1 MDVIS
6 KMCSPAGQVADTN
19 TQVRGRVSAQEH
31 IGLGW
36 SSPELTGVTVDGLWE
51 ALTHK
56 ARKPEQFMD
65 VSNVKVEDRDQFL
78 FRSMFV
84 KASNKTVI
92 EHIYCNERKGEMVY
106 RVVDPKTKRESKD
119 ERVIAVKQRP
129 LHLEFYH
136 RHVSDGYRSYWPAPT
151 KVVEGLVT
159 GITALAKKLE
169 NNSDERVGLG
179 IHSAEITDVSH
190 DALWKA
196 MVECIR
202 EPQRF
207 MKVQVVSIQDKN
219 GFVQRTTSL
228 NNKQV
233 TDNIYVYEQSC
244 EIVYRV
250 VNDGVE
256 GDLER
261 VVALRT
267 HPLQIEFHARNRKD
281 GFRVDWQVPKKAAL
295 SVVES
300 YVKEGKR
307 LDKETPTVIGYGIT
321 SDPVRDASFDSL
333 MIAVNKTIT
342 DPALVHDIVP
352 KSVVIREEN
361 GYIIRRFQLKANNE
375 TVMEKVTINEEA
387 GEVTYNKL
395 LKDGNTSDLDR
406 VLAIHRDP
414 LRIEFYERNKMD
426 NTRCDWQAPY
436 KVAVQTLTQIVTM
449 AKKIESMDQEVIG
462 YGISSKA
469 MAGLSQDSLWKAM
482 LFCIR
487 NPDRAGMNVS
497 NVKVF
502 DNDHYMTR
510 FMNLT
515 DKKDKPLVIDNVYV
529 DEESQ
534 EIKYRVLE
542 LKRGGESLDER
553 IFAIR
558 TSPLRCEMWC
568 RHAKDELR
576 VDWQAPK
583 AVAQEVFNKVGEL
596 AMMMQND
603 PVGFEKQYASNLD
616 DSKESGAA
624 NF

>member
-1 MDVIS
+1 M
-6 KMCSPAGQVADTN
+6 
-19 TQVRGRVSAQEH
+19 
-31 IGLGW
+31 GW
-36 SSPELTGVTVDGLWE
+36 SSPELTGISVDGLWE

-65 VSNVKVEDRDQFL
+65 VSNVKVEDRENFL
-78 FRSMFV
+78 WRSMFV

-106 RVVDPKTKRESKD
+106 RVVDPKTKRESQD
-119 ERVIAVKQRP
+119 ERVVAVKQLP

-159 GITALAKKLE
+159 GIAALAKKLE
-169 NNSDERVGLG
+169 NNTDERVGLG
-179 IHSAEITDVSH
+179 IHSQEITGVSH
-190 DALWKA
+190 DALWKS

-207 MKVQVVSIQDKN
+207 MKIQVNQIQDKD
-219 GFVQRTTSL
+219 GYVQRTVSM
-228 NNKQV
+228 NNKTV
-233 TDNIYVYEQSC
+233 TDNIYVYEANC

-250 VNDGVE
+250 CNGGIE

-267 HPLQIEFHARNRKD
+267 HPLQIEFHSRNRKD
-281 GFRVDWQVPKKAAL
+281 GFRIDWQVPKKAAL
-295 SVVES
+295 SCVDS
-300 YVKEGKR
+300 YVKEAKR
-307 LDKETPTVIGYGIT
+307 LDKETPDTIGYGVT
-321 SDPVRDASFDSL
+321 SDPIRDASFDSL
-333 MIAVNKTIT
+333 IIAINKTIT
-342 DPALVHDIVP
+342 DPSLVMDIVP
-352 KSVVIREEN
+352 KSTVVREEN
-361 GYIIRRFQLKANNE
+361 GYIVRRFQLAANNE
-375 TVMEKVTINEEA
+375 TVMEKVIINEEA
-387 GEVTYNKL
+387 GEVVYNKL
-395 LKDGNTSDLDR
+395 LKDGNTSELDR

-414 LRIEFYERNKMD
+414 LRIELYERNKRD
-426 NTRCDWQAPY
+426 STRLNWKAPY
-436 KVAVQTLTQIVTM
+436 KVATQTITKIVSQ
-449 AKKIESMDQEVIG
+449 AKKIESLDQEVIG

-469 MAGLSQDSLWKAM
+469 MAGLTQDSLWKAM
-482 LFCIR
+482 LFAIR

-502 DNDHYMTR
+502 DNDAYMTR

-568 RHAKDELR
+568 RHTKDELR

-583 AVAQEVFNKVGEL
+583 AVAQEVFKKVGDL
-596 AMMMQND
+596 ALKMQND

-616 DSKESGAA
+616 DSKENDA